1 MPRQA
6 RLDSPGTLH
15 HVIIRGIE
23 KKDIVDDKY
32 DRANMVTRLG
42 ELAEETETAIY
53 AWALMSNHMHML
65 LKSGLSGLSQFM
77 RRLLTGY
84 AITYNIR
91 HKRHGHLFQNRYK
104 SIVCDE
110 DTYFQ
115 ELVRYIHLNPLR
127 AKRVTSMTA
136 LDRYPWCGHSAVMG
150 QRKRDWQEVDYV
162 LSWFGKKKTNARK
175 VYRKYIQDG
184 IEEGRRDDLVGGGL
198 VRTLGGWPQ
207 VVSLRKSKGGALCD
221 ERILGQDEFVARIIS
236 ETDKRIKG
244 QLSINE
250 RKAGAEKRIHEICE
264 KEGVSIEE
272 LKGGSR
278 RGKIP
283 GTRIKLAI
291 ELVTDHGLTL
301 AETAR
306 QLGVSTSAISKILSR
321 NLR

>member
-15 HVIIRGIE
+15 HVMVRGIE
-23 KKDIVDDKY
+23 KKDIVSDNH

-42 ELAEETETAIY
+42 ELAQETETVIY
-53 AWALMSNHMHML
+53 AWALMSNHMHVL
-65 LKSGLSGLSQFM
+65 LKSGPQGLPQFM

-91 HKRHGHLFQNRYK
+91 HNRNGHLFQNRYK

-110 DTYFQ
+110 DVYFR
-115 ELVRYIHLNPLR
+115 ELLRYIHLNPLR
-127 AKRVTSMTA
+127 AEIVTNITA

-150 QRKRDWQEVDYV
+150 QKKWGWQEVDYV
-162 LSWFGKKKTNARK
+162 LSGFGKKKAAARK
-175 VYRKYIQDG
+175 AYRKYVQDG

-198 VRTLGGWPQ
+198 VRTLGGWSQ

-221 ERILGQDEFVARIIS
+221 ERILGQDEFVERIIN
-236 ETDKRIKG
+236 ETDQRIKW
-244 QLSINE
+244 QLPIDE
-250 RKAGAEKRIHEICE
+250 RKANAQKRVREVCE
-264 KEGVSIEE
+264 EDGVFIEE

-278 RGKIP
+278 RGNVSEI
-283 GTRIKLAI
+283 RIKLAV
-291 ELVTDHGLTL
+291 ELVTAHGLTL

-306 QLGVSTSAISKILSR
+306 QLGISTSAVSKILSR
-321 NLR
+321 NRR